1 MTDKETMITVYE
13 EHINTLEKE
22 NKSLKAQVD
31 FLKEQLA
38 YKTFGKP
45 STEDD
50 KYRHTRASILKK
62 FTDNKDKIL
71 VTLTRN

>member
-1 MTDKETMITVYE
+1 MTDKETMIHVYE

-22 NKSLKAQVD
+22 NKSLKAQDD

-50 KYRHTRASILKK
+50 K
-62 FTDNKDKIL
+62 
-71 VTLTRN
+71 

>member
-1 MTDKETMITVYE
+1 MFTILKTVQQMTDKEKTMIHVYE

-45 STEDD
+45 SHDDD
-50 KYRHTRASILKK
+50 K
-62 FTDNKDKIL
+62 
-71 VTLTRN
+71 